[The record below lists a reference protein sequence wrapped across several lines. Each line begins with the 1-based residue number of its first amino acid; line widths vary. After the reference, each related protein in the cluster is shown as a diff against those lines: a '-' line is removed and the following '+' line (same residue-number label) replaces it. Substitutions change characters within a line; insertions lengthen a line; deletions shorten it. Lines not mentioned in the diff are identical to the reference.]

1 MLSYPVRLV
10 PTAEGRVTVLFPDL
24 PQVKA
29 EGADEE
35 QALFLAGFF
44 LDMWVGHLASRRRA
58 PPPPSEIHGAP
69 MVATR
74 KAWPRRPPRSA
85 SRKHRPNA

>member
-10 PTAEGRVTVLFPDL
+10 PTREGRVTALFPDL

-29 EGADEE
+29 EGEDEE

-44 LDMWVGHLASRRRA
+44 LDMWVGHLARGRRR
-58 PPPPSEIHGAP
+58 PPPPSEIFGAP
-69 MVATR
+69 MVTTR
-74 KAWPRRPPRSA
+74 KAWPRPSPRTHR
-85 SRKHRPNA
+85 RKHRPNG